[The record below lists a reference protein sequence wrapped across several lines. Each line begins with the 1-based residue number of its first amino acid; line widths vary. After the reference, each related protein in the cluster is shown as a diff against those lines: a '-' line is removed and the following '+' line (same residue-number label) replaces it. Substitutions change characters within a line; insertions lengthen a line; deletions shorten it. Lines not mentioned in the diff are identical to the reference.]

1 MTVTKQEDGETWTE
15 QISIERGDRV
25 RFTATLTPSDRDP
38 KFGFYKRPSKAA
50 FVA

>member
-1 MTVTKQEDGETWTE
+1 MAKQECGKTWTE
-15 QISIERGDRV
+15 QVSIGRGDCA